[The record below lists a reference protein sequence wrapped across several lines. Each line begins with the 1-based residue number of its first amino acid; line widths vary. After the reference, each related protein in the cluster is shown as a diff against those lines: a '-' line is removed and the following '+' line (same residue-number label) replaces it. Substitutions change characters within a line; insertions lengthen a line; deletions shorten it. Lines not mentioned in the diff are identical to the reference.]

1 MTAWTWDS
9 GWRAMPSKGTLN
21 TAMRDL
27 LFRALRFFILGAA
40 SGGVGAF
47 TVLHADD
54 ATTPPKSPPPATSA
68 EPPAGP
74 AADGEAKS
82 DKPAAVPKVFTPT
95 QEISPDQE
103 IDFPADL

>member
-1 MTAWTWDS
+1 
-9 GWRAMPSKGTLN
+9 
-21 TAMRDL
+21 MREI

-40 SGGVGAF
+40 AGGVGAF

-54 ATTPPKSPPPATSA
+54 ATPPSTTTSSSS
-68 EPPAGP
+68 P
-74 AADGEAKS
+74 AAAADTPAAGAGAAADAKS
-82 DKPAAVPKVFTPT
+82 GDAAKADAPGQAAPGPKVFTPT